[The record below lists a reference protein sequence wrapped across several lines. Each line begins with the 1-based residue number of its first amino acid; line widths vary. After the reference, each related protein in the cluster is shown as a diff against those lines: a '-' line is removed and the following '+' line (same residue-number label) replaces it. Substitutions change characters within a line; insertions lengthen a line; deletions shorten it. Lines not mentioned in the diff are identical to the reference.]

1 MRRFTTIV
9 WLIGAPLVLAFLYI
23 DAKCVQYDF
32 AHTLHLPLP
41 LDIALL
47 VGVVFSPLVLPVT
60 LWIWILVQGGFLL

>member
-32 AHTLHLPLP
+32 AHTLHLLLP

-47 VGVVFSPLVLPVT
+47 LGSCSAR
-60 LWIWILVQGGFLL
+60 WCCR